1 MFEITRGTLDEQII
15 KLLQKTYPITV
26 EEISKKLHLSK
37 TQVIRVLQKMQ
48 IKKIVQL
55 EPLPRK
61 TFVRLLKNDFKF
73 IGKKHQRKFIK
84 HHKDKKHNKETEEY
98 DGIMYS

>member
-15 KLLQKTYPITV
+15 KLLQKKYPITV
-26 EEISKKLHLSK
+26 KDISEKLHLSK
-37 TQVIRVLQKMQ
+37 TQVLRVLQKMQ
-48 IKKIVQL
+48 IKEIVQI
-55 EPLPRK
+55 EPLPGK

-84 HHKDKKHNKETEEY
+84 HYKDKKQNKETEEC